1 MSKYC
6 DDDDQ
11 DMPEGVFIPQEDFD
25 ELVLDQ
31 EMDTHAALILF
42 EYIKG
47 LRDDSCTC
55 PKCIVERMADDHGG
69 IQ

>member
-1 MSKYC
+1 MSKYF

-11 DMPEGVFIPQEDFD
+11 DMPEGVFMAQEDLD
-25 ELVLDQ
+25 EL
-31 EMDTHAALILF
+31 EMDAEMDKHAAWILY

-47 LRDDSCTC
+47 TRDDSCIC
-55 PKCIVERMADDHGG
+55 PKCIVERMADDYGG